1 MVDQNVIDAFQ
12 MMWGQFPE
20 PVMLLHK
27 SRTILAVND
36 VARTAGVPLGVKC
49 SSLNP
54 ANKGDHHCKQCK
66 AVQALRAKAPV
77 VETSLAGER
86 HVKGYW
92 IPLKEYEDVY
102 VHFGVTITED
112 IKAALCASKAA

>member
-1 MVDQNVIDAFQ
+1 MVDQNVLDAFQ

-54 ANKGDHHCKQCK
+54 ANEGDHHCRQCK
-66 AVQALRAKAPV
+66 ASQALRARTPV
-77 VETSLAGER
+77 VETSQIGER

-92 IPLKEYEDVY
+92 IPLRDFEDVY

-112 IKAALCASKAA
+112 IKAALSEAKTA

>member
-1 MVDQNVIDAFQ
+1 MVGQNVLDAFQ

-54 ANKGDHHCKQCK
+54 ANEGDHHCRQCK
-66 AVQALRAKAPV
+66 ATQALRAKAPV
-77 VETSLAGER
+77 VETSQIGER

-92 IPLKEYEDVY
+92 IPLKDFEDVY

-112 IKAALCASKAA
+112 INAALSANRTV